1 MSTPISRSRVHAGC
15 TGGDTGSHLGKFGV
29 RAAAMAKKA
38 KKALREKEKKGKQ
51 KGESERKE
59 KEKRKFI

>member
-1 MSTPISRSRVHAGC
+1 MSAPISRPRVLPGC
-15 TGGDTGSHLGKFGV
+15 TGGDTEAHSGKSGV
-29 RAAAMAKKA
+29 RAATMVKKA

-51 KGESERKE
+51 KRESERKE